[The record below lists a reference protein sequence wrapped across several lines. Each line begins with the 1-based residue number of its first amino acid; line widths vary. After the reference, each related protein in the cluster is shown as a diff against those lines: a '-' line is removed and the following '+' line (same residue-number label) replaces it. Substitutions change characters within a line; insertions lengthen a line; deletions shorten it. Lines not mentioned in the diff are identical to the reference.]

1 MMNCNNDPIS
11 QSVEQPSPDL
21 PHEDHPSLD
30 LPLAPPSLPQ
40 PQEEALP
47 GDELD
52 TSLLAQRVTHY
63 LRSNQILS
71 ARFASLVLG
80 ISQGRLSILLG
91 KPRPWGQLAPRVR
104 ALYQRMQLWMDTRAT
119 YGNNPYMKLKK
130 EKKVPLGKTRGEDR
144 STGKK
149 PRKIRSLFEAREN
162 MEVLVKQEDVAAMQG
177 IVSEAEVHEVA
188 AQVVEE
194 EQVWE
199 VPGSRCGRSWG
210 SRWSP

>member
-11 QSVEQPSPDL
+11 QSVEQPSLDL

-71 ARFASLVLG
+71 ARFASLVVG

-144 STGKK
+144 STGKNM
-149 PRKIRSLFEAREN
+149 ART
-162 MEVLVKQEDVAAMQG
+162 
-177 IVSEAEVHEVA
+177 
-188 AQVVEE
+188 
-194 EQVWE
+194 W
-199 VPGSRCGRSWG
+199 RCW
-210 SRWSP
+210 